1 MKTRALPLLLAVV
14 GLTALVAVTAC
25 GTVTPAIVAA
35 KQPSYDGNE
44 QTSGVLAQLPE
55 GIVVTNHLRLRYNAL
70 IATYGRDFTPELTR
84 DDGMLERP
92 DGSWLVDRGHFVQF
106 LDMVAWQRSGLKP
119 VNP

>member
-1 MKTRALPLLLAVV
+1 MKTRAMHILFAVA

-25 GTVTPAIVAA
+25 GTVAPSIVAA
-35 KQPSYDGNE
+35 KQPSWDGNE

-70 IATYGRDFTPELTR
+70 ITTYGRDFTPELTR
-84 DDGMLERP
+84 DEGFLQRP
-92 DGSWLVDRGHFVQF
+92 DGSWLIDRAHFIKF
-106 LDMVAWQRSGLKP
+106 LDMAAWQRSGFKP